1 MLQAIQR
8 FFQARIASIARGEGS
23 EDTERSYR
31 LATAA
36 LLVEM
41 SRADDQVKK
50 EELLT
55 VTGAIRRAFALS
67 AAETDELVRLAE
79 VEADAATSLHEFVS
93 LINGH
98 LSPDQKQHVVELLWQ
113 VAFADGEL
121 DKYEE
126 HLVRRVAGL
135 IHVPHREFLRAKHR
149 VQERL
154 GKA

>member
-1 MLQAIQR
+1 MLQAIQS
-8 FFQARIASIARGEGS
+8 FFETRIASIARGAGS
-23 EDTERSYR
+23 EDTEHSYR

-41 SRADDQVKK
+41 SRADRHVKN
-50 EELLT
+50 EELLA
-55 VTGAIRRAFALS
+55 VTGAIRRAFELS

-98 LSPDQKQHVVELLWQ
+98 LSASQKQHVVELLWQ

-126 HLVRRVAGL
+126 HLVRRIAGL
-135 IHVPHREFLRAKHR
+135 IHVPHREFLQAKHR

-154 GKA
+154 DKA